1 MRLEEIF
8 KAAQQ
13 TNLSAAELIKASVD
27 SLTQLGVT
35 DLAPAHVRTLTDA
48 HIAFEDQPEFTRYYQ
63 RIFFDPLLRLNQ
75 RARPPYSGRFL
86 AWSLTHFGVCQLALT
101 EVDLMVEKPRHQLT
115 HMHMGEAVDFA
126 AATFDMPPERSF
138 FRPVPTASIDVLTGI
153 EPEDL
158 FPRCPPISKQTI
170 PLNLQQFFA
179 ARTLRLGFVSFS
191 MGVSYSEFCYA
202 FCTAAPHMAPLG
214 KFLYVANDA
223 AESELLMRFIRLLEP
238 KFIFTT
244 RHFEVPVFEAGEPG
258 ARFERRLVFIIT
270 KVTEDWLVVLS
281 EQAPREGEMTVPIAD
296 FRPDSGDTHSRFY
309 EADSRLV
316 LRTPEFFS
324 PKVGRRVVERHYP
337 ESAHEMEPVYRQEF
351 AGAKVVHP
359 NIVLTADGRI
369 VGATL
374 QKTRIDNI
382 SEKFRRGDAADIA
395 YFDPST
401 VTFEKLSGRS
411 VLIGCIS
418 THNFGH
424 FVTEAPP
431 KLILLRFF
439 DDLEVDQIIVPK
451 CFARFA
457 REACEV
463 FGIDGLRMKILE
475 DGLECESL
483 VHFHLDWRNVHAIMP
498 QIAKAA
504 EVFNQSDSEESN
516 NLIYLARSDATN
528 RRILNEDEV
537 IACVESRGFDVVLG
551 SKLSFAEEI
560 HRLRRARVIVS
571 APGQNTSSV
580 MFSRRNSILIELVPD
595 AWAQSRSTDWIHR
608 ELWRLCASKG
618 LRYGIVIGKTFEWS
632 GDIHHDIFANFLVDT
647 EQLRIVLDQ
656 ALAAI

>member
-1 MRLEEIF
+1 M
-8 KAAQQ
+8 
-13 TNLSAAELIKASVD
+13 
-27 SLTQLGVT
+27 
-35 DLAPAHVRTLTDA
+35 
-48 HIAFEDQPEFTRYYQ
+48 
-63 RIFFDPLLRLNQ
+63 
-75 RARPPYSGRFL
+75 
-86 AWSLTHFGVCQLALT
+86 CQLPLT

-115 HMHMGEAVDFA
+115 HMHIGEAVDFA
-126 AATFDMPPERSF
+126 AATFDLPPERSF
-138 FRPVPTASIDVLTGI
+138 FRPVPTASKDALTGI
-153 EPEDL
+153 KPEDL

-170 PLNLQQFFA
+170 PLNLQHFFTA
-179 ARTLRLGFVSFS
+179 HTLRIGFVSFS
-191 MGVSYSEFCYA
+191 LGVPYSEFCYA
-202 FCTAAPHMAPLG
+202 FCTAAPHMAPNG

-223 AESELLMRFIRLLEP
+223 AESEMLMRLIRVQEP
-238 KFIFTT
+238 KFFFTA

-258 ARFERRLVFIIT
+258 ARFERRHVFLIT
-270 KVTEDWLVVLS
+270 KVTEDWLMLLS
-281 EQAPREGEMTVPIAD
+281 EQAPREGETTVPIFD
-296 FRPDSGDTHSRFY
+296 FSPEAEDSHARFY
-309 EADSRLV
+309 EANSRIV
-316 LRTPEFFS
+316 LRPPEFFA
-324 PKVGRRVVERHYP
+324 PKVGRRQVERHYP
-337 ESAHEMEPVYRQEF
+337 EPAYEMEPVYRQEF

-369 VGATL
+369 VEATL

-382 SEKFRRGDAADIA
+382 SEKFRRSDAADIA

-411 VLIGCIS
+411 ARIGCIS

-424 FVTEAPP
+424 FVTEALP
-431 KLILLRFF
+431 KLILLHFF

-451 CFARFA
+451 GFARFT

-463 FGIDGLRMKILE
+463 LGINGLKMNILE

-504 EVFNQSDSEESN
+504 EAFKLPDLEETN
-516 NLIYLARSDATN
+516 NLIYLARTDATN

-551 SKLSFAEEI
+551 SNLSLAEEI

-580 MFSRRNSILIELVPD
+580 MFSRRDSILIELVPD
-595 AWAQSRSTDWIHR
+595 AWAQSRSTDWMHR
-608 ELWRLCASKG
+608 ELWRLCAAKG
-618 LRYGIVIGKTFEWS
+618 LRHGIVIGKTFEWS
-632 GDIHHDIFANFLVDT
+632 GDVHTDIFANFLVDT
-647 EQLRIVLDQ
+647 EQLRVVLDR